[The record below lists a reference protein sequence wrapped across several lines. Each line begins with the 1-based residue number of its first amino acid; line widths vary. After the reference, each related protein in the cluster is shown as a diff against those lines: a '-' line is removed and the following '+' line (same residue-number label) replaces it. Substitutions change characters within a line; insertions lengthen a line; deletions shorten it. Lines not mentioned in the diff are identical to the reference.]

1 MPSWTCE
8 RLDDDHGYDEDGDK
22 QPLQHNMDDS
32 YLRMDKLCFV
42 GQVRLIYVYLGY
54 SRCIQD
60 DLDVSRMIL
69 I

>member
-8 RLDDDHGYDEDGDK
+8 RLDDDHGDDEDGDK

-54 SRCIQD
+54 SR
-60 DLDVSRMIL
+60 
-69 I
+69 